1 MIDIRT
7 NALFDCQSDYLRDFF
22 SEALYP
28 WELLPKIKDLLLRIA
43 GENPRLKE
51 ISADVFVGEN
61 VKIDKSARIL
71 GPTVICDR
79 CEIRTGAYIR
89 GSVFV
94 GEGSVVGNSSEVKNS
109 ILLPGVKLPHYNYV
123 GDSVL
128 GRGVH
133 LGAGAICSNLK
144 AGGGMVT
151 VHADEN
157 FETGL
162 RKVGAFL
169 GDGVDVGCGC
179 VLNPG
184 TVIGKGSSVYPLN
197 SLRGAFSCGCIIK
210 SQDNVVKRR

>member
-1 MIDIRT
+1 MIDVRT
-7 NALFDCQSDYLRDFF
+7 KALFDCQYGWLKDFF
-22 SEALYP
+22 SAALYP
-28 WELLPKIKDLLLRIA
+28 WEMLPKIKEILLRIA
-43 GENPRLKE
+43 KENPCLKE

-61 VKIDKSARIL
+61 VKIDKSARIF
-71 GPTVICDR
+71 GPAVICDG

-89 GSVFV
+89 GSVFI
-94 GEGSVVGNSSEVKNS
+94 GEGAVIGNSSEVKNS
-109 ILLPGVKLPHYNYV
+109 ILLPCVKLPHYNYV

-144 AGGGMVT
+144 ADGGAVK
-151 VHADEN
+151 VHAGVD
-157 FETGL
+157 FDTGL

-184 TVIGKGSSVYPLN
+184 TIIGKGTSVYPLN
-197 SLRGAFSCGCIIK
+197 SLRGAFAEGCIVK